1 MAYDFGTNTLGIENP
16 FKPEGVAKTITGI
29 AICILG
35 IFPLLGISEDLEI
48 DMVKAWK
55 NAALGLFLLIWGFR
69 QMGVGI
75 FQLFRYFVG
84 RSVPTSLANNYSASE
99 EENAEEERGSVAYDA
114 QGLESMLVGRKNST
128 FEEPRGWLARLI
140 HTIFPKLIFTPYP
153 IRNFVQELAGLITIS
168 LIALV
173 AYGVTYFVSM
183 SGLVGEAGQLI
194 TPVFSIILLIY
205 LVVVWRGTARSLS
218 TYNNRTLHSKNA
230 TSLAKLLAFA
240 IVVPIVIGFIYSKL
254 DTSTALEIKTLLN
267 EVLVFSAWFNLGIFV
282 IISFVVIAASWV
294 MINERFR
301 LTHPVTEVSEFR
313 ENLQE
318 SVHPNEIFI
327 HIENIVL
334 ANRRYKEIPNRLY
347 RAFDPVLQEQSQ
359 GKGSFKGQLLI
370 ETQPEFQPI
379 EYSSLFKLFRMAST
393 VVSQV
398 MIFASALL
406 LTYLFTDLYE
416 LYNFSHLKVTNLDSM
431 ATAKKAEIFS
441 SLGVLIAGLL
451 TLFFSWQTILS
462 GAKILSEGT
471 HLFWSEMQFNSLLLW
486 MKTEGTYTES
496 KVSTGMSIHDSTRS
510 ENVVVRSSITPW
522 VISSRIVTSTFA
534 TSGMK
539 NLEMP
544 RFIMKMSKNPDEL
557 NGIVSEI
564 KTFLKDR
571 EAIASI
577 TNEKDLSNAETI
589 FQVNQASRAHMVK
602 AAIESNSREF
612 DEQAAGKLIQDKES
626 EGGLLNNEPEK

>member
-1 MAYDFGTNTLGIENP
+1 MWE
-16 FKPEGVAKTITGI
+16 
-29 AICILG
+29 
-35 IFPLLGISEDLEI
+35 
-48 DMVKAWK
+48 
-55 NAALGLFLLIWGFR
+55 FR
-69 QMGVGI
+69 
-75 FQLFRYFVG
+75 
-84 RSVPTSLANNYSASE
+84 SS
-99 EENAEEERGSVAYDA
+99 
-114 QGLESMLVGRKNST
+114 
-128 FEEPRGWLARLI
+128 
-140 HTIFPKLIFTPYP
+140 
-153 IRNFVQELAGLITIS
+153 
-168 LIALV
+168 
-173 AYGVTYFVSM
+173 
-183 SGLVGEAGQLI
+183 
-194 TPVFSIILLIY
+194 
-205 LVVVWRGTARSLS
+205 
-218 TYNNRTLHSKNA
+218 YNNRTLHSKNA

-240 IVVPIVIGFIYSKL
+240 IVVPIIIGFGYSKL
-254 DTSTALEIKTLLN
+254 EVATALEIKTLLD
-267 EVLVFSAWFNLGIFV
+267 EVLVFSAWFNLGVFV
-282 IISFVVIAASWV
+282 IVSFIVIAASWV

-313 ENLQE
+313 KNLQE

-379 EYSSLFKLFRMAST
+379 DYSRLFKIFRMGST
-393 VVSQV
+393 IVSQV

-406 LTYLFTDLYE
+406 FTYLLADLYE
-416 LYNFSHLKVTNLDSM
+416 LYNFSQLKLTQLDSVR
-431 ATAKKAEIFS
+431 AAQKTEILS
-441 SLGVLIAGLL
+441 SLGVLLAGLL
-451 TLFFSWQTILS
+451 TLLFSWKTIFS

-522 VISSRIVTSTFA
+522 VISSRITTSTFA

-544 RFIMKMSKNPDEL
+544 RYIMKMSKNSDEL
-557 NGIVSEI
+557 EDIVSEI
-564 KTFLKDR
+564 KSFLKGR

-589 FQVNQASRAHMVK
+589 YQVNQASRAHMVHAGIASDSK
-602 AAIESNSREF
+602 QF
-612 DEQAAGKLIQDKES
+612 DEQAAGKLIQDKE
-626 EGGLLNNEPEK
+626 NEDSFLGSDTDK

>member
-1 MAYDFGTNTLGIENP
+1 MAYDFGTNTLGIKNP
-16 FKPEGVAKTITGI
+16 FKPEGIAKTITGI

-35 IFPLLGISEDLEI
+35 IFQLISISADLEV

-55 NAALGLFLLIWGFR
+55 SAALGLFLLTWGFR
-69 QMGVGI
+69 HMGMGL
-75 FQLFRYFVG
+75 FQLFKYFVG
-84 RSVPTSLANNYSASE
+84 RSVPTSLAYNRSVSE
-99 EENAEEERGSVAYDA
+99 RDNAEEERGYTAYDA

-128 FEEPRGWLARLI
+128 FEEPVGWLARLI

-153 IRNFVQELAGLITIS
+153 IRNFVQELAGLIAIS
-168 LIALV
+168 LVAFI

-183 SGLVGEAGQLI
+183 SGLVGSAGQLI

-205 LVVVWRGTARSLS
+205 LVLVWRGTAKSLN
-218 TYNNRTLHSKNA
+218 TLNNRTLHSKNA

-240 IVVPIVIGFIYSKL
+240 ILAPIIIGFLYSKL
-254 DTSTALEIKTLLN
+254 DTATALDVRTVFD
-267 EVLVFSAWFNLGIFV
+267 EVMVYSAWSNLGIFV
-282 IISFVVIAASWV
+282 AVSFVVIAASWI

-301 LTHPVTEVSEFR
+301 LTHPVTEVSEYR

-347 RAFDPVLQEQSQ
+347 QAFDPVLKEQSQ
-359 GKGSFKGQLLI
+359 GKGSIKEQLLI
-370 ETQPEFQPI
+370 ETQPEFQSI
-379 EYSSLFKLFRMAST
+379 EYSNLFKLFRMAAT

-398 MIFASALL
+398 LFFVSALL
-406 LTYLFTDLYE
+406 FIYLVTDLYAI
-416 LYNFSHLKVTNLDSM
+416 YNFSQVNLINVDAMS
-431 ATAKKAEIFS
+431 TVQKTKIYS
-441 SLGVLIAGLL
+441 SLGELVAGVL
-451 TLFFSWQTILS
+451 TLFFSWQTILY
-462 GAKILSEGT
+462 GAKILADGT
-471 HLFWSEMQFNSLLLW
+471 HLFWSEMQFNSLLMW
-486 MKTEGTYTES
+486 MKMDGTYTES

-544 RFIMKMSKNPDEL
+544 RFIMQMSKNPEEL
-557 NGIVSEI
+557 DDIVSEI
-564 KTFLKDR
+564 KSFLKGR

-589 FQVNQASRAHMVK
+589 YQVNQASRAHMVHASISSDSK
-602 AAIESNSREF
+602 AI
-612 DEQAAGKLIQDKES
+612 DEQAAGKLIQDKEIEES
-626 EGGLLNNEPEK
+626 ALNNNREK